1 MLGSQWG
8 SLGVK
13 TNTMGFDVRN
23 LIQARVS
30 GSTMQLVLGGGI
42 LPYTC
47 QWGGG
52 RDLVWLSRCVF
63 CLV

>member
-30 GSTMQLVLGGGI
+30 GSTMQLVLRGGI

-47 QWGGG
+47 QWGG